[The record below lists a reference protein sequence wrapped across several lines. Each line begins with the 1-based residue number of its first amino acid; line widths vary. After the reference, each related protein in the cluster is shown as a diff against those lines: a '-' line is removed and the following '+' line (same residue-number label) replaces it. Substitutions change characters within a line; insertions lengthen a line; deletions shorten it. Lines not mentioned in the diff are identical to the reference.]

1 MTPTPKAELSEKKYL
16 PYRQDGDRII
26 LAKIATMPLNVGGY
40 YEIRPGKA
48 WDGGRHCRIVSLHDG
63 HAVCDGRKG
72 GYETKPQASR
82 LAQGNLRSSLRPVY
96 RRPVLNKAEEKMSA
110 KAGSAGL
117 AAG

>member
-16 PYRQDGDRII
+16 PYRQDGGRII

-63 HAVCDGRKG
+63 HAVCEVGKVDMR
-72 GYETKPQASR
+72 
-82 LAQGNLRSSLRPVY
+82 RSHRPVDWLKGTFEVPFD
-96 RRPVLNKAEEKMSA
+96 RFIDGPF
-110 KAGSAGL
+110 
-117 AAG
+117 